1 MYENLK
7 TQNIDNIADFIDLRS
22 DTVTKPDAQLRE
34 VMAAAD
40 VGDDV
45 YGDDPNVNALQ
56 DEMAQ
61 KLGKEAGIFLPSS
74 TQSNLVAMLTHNP
87 RGREIVVGRKYHIFK
102 YEAGGAAVLGGLT
115 YDPLPVQE
123 DGGLNA
129 EDIHAAIK
137 PNDSHF
143 PISTTLVL
151 ENTHSGQAVSMERT
165 IAAADAGRAHNM
177 NIHLDGARMFNAC
190 VKLGVD
196 APTMAAPFDSINICL
211 SKGLGAP
218 VGAVLVGS
226 KDFIHQ
232 AKRWRKMLGGGMRQA
247 GIIAAAGRFAL
258 HNYVDDLA
266 EDHRRTKH
274 LADALRETGRYDVTY
289 QDNQTNMLFVHLEK
303 DRAKKLG
310 AHMRDNK
317 IIVSAGTES
326 RIVLHRNIDDNQLDQ
341 IISAFKS
348 FNG

>member
-56 DEMAQ
+56 QEMAE
-61 KLGKEAGIFLPSS
+61 KLGKEAGLFLPSS
-74 TQSNLVAMLTHNP
+74 TQSNLVAMLTHNA
-87 RGREIVVGRKYHIFK
+87 RGDEILVGRKYHIFK

-123 DGGLNA
+123 DGGLNPD
-129 EDIHAAIK
+129 DIHAAIK
-137 PNDSHF
+137 PDDTHF
-143 PISTTLVL
+143 PNSKTLVL
-151 ENTHSGQAVSMERT
+151 ENTNSGQAISMERT
-165 IAAADAGRAHNM
+165 KAAIDAARAHNL
-177 NIHLDGARMFNAC
+177 NLHLDGARMFNAC
-190 VKLGVD
+190 VKLDVD
-196 APTMAAPFDSINICL
+196 AATMAAPFDSINICL

-226 KDFIHQ
+226 NDFIQQ
-232 AKRWRKMLGGGMRQA
+232 AQRWRKMLGGGMRQA

-266 EDHRRTKH
+266 EDHRRTKA
-274 LADALRETGRYDVTY
+274 LADVLNETGRYDVTY

-303 DRAKKLG
+303 ERAKKLG

-326 RIVLHRNIDDNQLDQ
+326 RIVLHRNIDDSQLDQ

>member
-22 DTVTKPDAQLRE
+22 DTVTKPDAELRE
-34 VMAAAD
+34 VMATAD

-56 DEMAQ
+56 AEMAE
-61 KLGKEAGIFLPSS
+61 KLGKEAGLFLPSS
-74 TQSNLVAMLTHNP
+74 TQSNLAAMLAHNA
-87 RGREIVVGRKYHIFK
+87 RGDEILVGRKYHIFK

-115 YDPLPVQE
+115 YDPLPVQK
-123 DGGLNA
+123 DGGLNP
-129 EDIHAAIK
+129 EDIHAAVK
-137 PNDSHF
+137 PDDTHF
-143 PISTTLVL
+143 PNSKTLVL
-151 ENTHSGQAVSMERT
+151 ENTNSGQAISMART
-165 IAAADAGRAHNM
+165 KAAIEAGRAHNL

-196 APTMAAPFDSINICL
+196 ATTMAAPFDSINICL

-226 KDFIHQ
+226 NEFINS

-266 EDHRRTKH
+266 EDHRRTKT
-274 LADALRETGRYDVTY
+274 LADALNETGRYDVTY
-289 QDNQTNMLFVHLEK
+289 QDNQTNMLFVHLDKE
-303 DRAKKLG
+303 RAKKLG
-310 AHMRDNK
+310 AHMRDHK
-317 IIVSAGTES
+317 IIISAGTES
-326 RIVLHRNIDDNQLDQ
+326 RIVLHRNIGDIQLDQ

-348 FNG
+348 YTG

>member
-1 MYENLK
+1 MYQNLK

-22 DTVTKPDAQLRE
+22 DTVTKPDAQLRD

-45 YGDDPNVNALQ
+45 YGDDPNINALQ
-56 DEMAQ
+56 DEMAA
-61 KLGKEAGIFLPSS
+61 KLGKEAGLFLPSS
-74 TQSNLVAMLTHNP
+74 TQSNLVAMLTQNP
-87 RGREIVVGRKYHIFK
+87 RGREIIVGRKYHVFK

-123 DGGLNA
+123 DGGLHPD
-129 EDIHAAIK
+129 DIHAAIK
-137 PNDSHF
+137 PDDSHF
-143 PISTTLVL
+143 PISSTLVL
-151 ENTHSGQAVSMERT
+151 ENTHSGQAISMART
-165 IAAADAGRAHNM
+165 KAAAEAGRAHNL
-177 NIHLDGARMFNAC
+177 NLHLDGARMFNAC
-190 VKLGVD
+190 VHLGVD
-196 APTMAAPFDSINICL
+196 ATTMATPFDSINICL

-226 KDFIHQ
+226 QAFIQ
-232 AKRWRKMLGGGMRQA
+232 DAKRWRKILGGGMRQA

-266 EDHRRTKH
+266 NDHRRAKS
-274 LADALRETGRYDVTY
+274 LADTLSETGRYDVTY
-289 QDNQTNMLFVHLEK
+289 QDNQTNMLFVHLDA
-303 DRAKKLG
+303 DRAEKLG

-317 IIVSAGTES
+317 IIMSAGTES
-326 RIVLHRNIDDNQLDQ
+326 RIVLHRNITDDHLDQ